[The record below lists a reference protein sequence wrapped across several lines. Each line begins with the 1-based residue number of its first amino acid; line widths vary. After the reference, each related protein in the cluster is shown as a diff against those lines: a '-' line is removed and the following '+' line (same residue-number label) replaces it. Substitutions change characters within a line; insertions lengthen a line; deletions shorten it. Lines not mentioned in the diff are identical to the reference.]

1 MHKVHLAQGYI
12 AQKIARLQ
20 IRMLNVVKKTE
31 KKNNTINDAGVASK
45 IIKSFIAYQ
54 INMILVIPNEK
65 LKQIL
70 RDCQFTSLFSM
81 FIVLVKLNRGI
92 VIYG

>member
-1 MHKVHLAQGYI
+1 
-12 AQKIARLQ
+12 
-20 IRMLNVVKKTE
+20 
-31 KKNNTINDAGVASK
+31 
-45 IIKSFIAYQ
+45 
-54 INMILVIPNEK
+54 MILVIPNEK